1 MSTSLCT
8 RPPNGWRNT
17 WQRALG
23 AACLTLAA
31 AGTASADPVAQYSF
45 SGAGFVGGGTVSGSF
60 SGVFTPSGLTFP
72 FGAGTGHIVT
82 PDVIDFAA
90 TFSGNVSLPDASFER
105 SELQSLRLVDASP
118 GAPAGTPLAVELR
131 AFDLA
136 TEVELLLRLAVSD
149 AIADALFG
157 NGAFLGLRVDET
169 VRDDGR
175 RDASSFGIEF
185 VSLTNTPPAAVPV
198 GSTLWLALAALA
210 ALAWPGVRRASRNP
224 ALA

>member
-1 MSTSLCT
+1 M
-8 RPPNGWRNT
+8 
-17 WQRALG
+17 
-23 AACLTLAA
+23 LAA
-31 AGTASADPVAQYSF
+31 AGHASADPVAQYSF

-72 FGAGTGHIVT
+72 FGADADAGTRHIVT

-90 TFSGNVSLPDASFER
+90 TFSGNVSRPVASFER
-105 SELQSLRLVDASP
+105 SELQSLRLVDASH

-169 VRDDGR
+169 LRDDGR

-185 VSLTNTPPAAVPV
+185 VGLTNAPPAAVPV

-210 ALAWPGVRRASRNP
+210 ALALPGPRRVG
-224 ALA
+224 